1 MLEINEKGL
10 VIERLDSILSRF
22 SDNLRGI
29 YGADINLSPDT
40 QDGQMV
46 GIYSQGLADLNEAI
60 AEVYAMSDPTKAVG
74 TWLDIQLKY
83 VGSTRIRPKYSYL
96 NSVEVNTQVGT
107 IFPSGYTVKDKN
119 QNEWVLVDSTTAA
132 SNKVILQFRSS
143 EYGAF
148 DLAADEPLTAKTIVL
163 GVGTITNK
171 ANAELGNLK
180 ESDPSTLAR
189 FLRSYQQN
197 NINDVEGLEGALL
210 NLPDVRDVI
219 IYENWTDTV
228 DAKGVKGHSINAV
241 IVGGNDLEIAKTIQL
256 KKTMGCGLQGNTTVQ
271 LFHRGIERPILFD
284 RAERV
289 DISAKVTVLRRNAS
303 TDVDV
308 NLIKESIA
316 NNQFLINED
325 VIAGGLYC
333 GINNGSYKIKT
344 LTLSSGDVV
353 DGLIIPI
360 GLRQYGHI
368 SPENIEVSIE

>member
-22 SDNLRGI
+22 SDNLREI
-29 YGADINLSPDT
+29 YGADTNLSPDT
-40 QDGQMV
+40 QDGQMI

-96 NSVEVNTQVGT
+96 NNVEINTQVGT
-107 IFPSGYTVKDKN
+107 IFPNGYTVKDKN
-119 QNEWVLVDSTTAA
+119 QNEWVLVEGTTAS
-132 SNKVILQFRSS
+132 SNKISLQFRSS

-180 ESDPSTLAR
+180 ESDPSALAR

-197 NINDVEGLEGALL
+197 NINDVDGLEGALL

-228 DAKGVKGHSINAV
+228 DAKGVKGHSINVV
-241 IVGGNDLEIAKTIQL
+241 IIGGNDLEIAKTIQL
-256 KKTMGCGLQGNTTVQ
+256 KKTMGCGLQGDTIVQ

-333 GINNGSYKIKT
+333 GVNNGSYKIKT
-344 LTLSSGDVV
+344 LTLSSGDVT